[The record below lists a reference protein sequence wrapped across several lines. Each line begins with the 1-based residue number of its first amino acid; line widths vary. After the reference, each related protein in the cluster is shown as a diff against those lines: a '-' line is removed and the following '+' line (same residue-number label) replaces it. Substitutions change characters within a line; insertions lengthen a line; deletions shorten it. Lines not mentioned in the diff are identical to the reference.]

1 MSANE
6 LDPAKQELTKIRD
19 RYDAIIANFE
29 ELRKLNPEKYK
40 QSALKEGLV
49 LRVAKSAETIL
60 KYVCK
65 SSNITVTAKDNK
77 IGAPVFNDYIY
88 HSYNKG
94 LINDKLKSEFEQI
107 RNIRNNSAHHDG
119 AETFNLEHEELSIH
133 KAEVIEDALTY
144 ITDWFFHTFL
154 KEKYPDL
161 SLKKSI
167 PKDQTTPYQKYEPTP
182 VTEEVKVTT
191 NREKTKKPIQK
202 TNKIRKKNIWFI
214 FLSLAIIGILFL
226 IFYTLNNG
234 SVKGSPST
242 VTQKSAPIFEAT
254 SNTTPDLNSTIKV
267 PEEKNS
273 RKLAQ
278 KILQAYYDS
287 LASNHFI
294 ATHFFANEVDEFKG
308 LFQGTVEKDIEPK
321 DITRLTSKSNFK
333 VNPDF
338 TLQIKNLILFNGKSP
353 FQIWRYVCNSS
364 ELIEND
370 NINKKIMI
378 EFSFDAEYKFK
389 SLKEDFINTENEGS

>member
-6 LDPAKQELTKIRD
+6 LDPVKQELTKIRD

-65 SSNITVTAKDNK
+65 SSNITVTARDNK
-77 IGAPVFNDYIY
+77 TGTPVFNDYIY

-119 AETFNLEHEELSIH
+119 AETFNLEHDELSIH

-167 PKDQTTPYQKYEPTP
+167 PKDQPPLYKKYEPTS
-182 VTEEVKVTT
+182 VAEEVKVP
-191 NREKTKKPIQK
+191 NKRETTKKPIQK
-202 TNKIRKKNIWFI
+202 TNKIRRKNISFVFI
-214 FLSLAIIGILFL
+214 SLVIIGIVFL
-226 IFYTLNNG
+226 IFYSLN
-234 SVKGSPST
+234 SPSGNESPSI
-242 VTQKSAPIFEAT
+242 VNQNSPLLNEAT
-254 SNTTPDLNSTIKV
+254 ANSSPDLHPNIKDS
-267 PEEKNS
+267 EEKNS

-287 LASNHFI
+287 LAAHTFV
-294 ATHFFANEVDEFKG
+294 ATDFYADDIDEFKG
-308 LFQGTVEKDIEPK
+308 LLQSSVEKDIEPK
-321 DITRLTSKSNFK
+321 DITRLTSKPK
-333 VNPDF
+333 LEINPDF
-338 TLQIKNLILFNGKSP
+338 TLQNKNLILFNSKSP
-353 FQIWRYVCNSS
+353 FQIWRYLCNSS

-370 NINKKIMI
+370 DTNRKIII
-378 EFSFDAEYKFK
+378 EFSFNSENKLKSFK
-389 SLKEDFINTENEGS
+389 ENYVEDDLEGS